1 MEAAAAGRGLDLAGP
16 LRDLLPP
23 VDFCCAYGSTL
34 THARPD
40 ATSMVDY
47 ILGVADP
54 LQWHSENLARNPTH
68 YSSWMARRGPESVTW
83 LADRVGVGVYFNP
96 FVEWGDK
103 RIKYGV
109 VAMKDLAT
117 DILTWDQFYLSGRLQ
132 KPVRVLVD
140 NWDIRKVNTV
150 NLKMAAAASLLLLPE
165 EFTEYDLYAKICSL
179 SYMGDIR
186 MLFAEDKYKVK
197 KIVDGSF
204 QPFQSMYRPLIH
216 EYICEGILKMSDYRQ
231 QKAFKQDCGVSATN
245 ELFSSLPR
253 MIQRR
258 LQGRFTSN
266 STEIPTHI
274 PTRTL
279 VPSKE
284 VAAASVR
291 TALRRRV
298 MVSSARQAACGLLA
312 AGGMVAARYLG
323 KKMSKALST
332 RCLTFF

>member
-1 MEAAAAGRGLDLAGP
+1 
-16 LRDLLPP
+16 
-23 VDFCCAYGSTL
+23 
-34 THARPD
+34 
-40 ATSMVDY
+40 
-47 ILGVADP
+47 
-54 LQWHSENLARNPTH
+54 
-68 YSSWMARRGPESVTW
+68 MARRGPEAVTW

-109 VAMKDLAT
+109 VGMKDLAM
-117 DILTWDQFYLSGRLQ
+117 DVLTWDQFYLSGRLQ

-150 NLKMAAAASLLLLPE
+150 NLKMATSASLLLLPE

-179 SYMGDIR
+179 SYMGDLR

-204 QPFQSMYRPLIH
+204 QPFQLMYRPLIQ
-216 EYICEGILKMSDYRQ
+216 EYISEGILKMSDYRQ

-245 ELFSSLPR
+245 ELFSSLPC

-266 STEIPTHI
+266 STGTNVFCPDPFIFVLPIPAMIGFLPRNTDSHTDPHVGSI
-274 PTRTL
+274 ERGGSGIRPHGSEAPRNGF
-279 VPSKE
+279 E
-284 VAAASVR
+284 R
-291 TALRRRV
+291 TA
-298 MVSSARQAACGLLA
+298 SSLW
-312 AGGMVAARYLG
+312 AARLWRHG
-323 KKMSKALST
+323 RRAVPGEENVQGLEVVDILS
-332 RCLTFF
+332 RCLTFV